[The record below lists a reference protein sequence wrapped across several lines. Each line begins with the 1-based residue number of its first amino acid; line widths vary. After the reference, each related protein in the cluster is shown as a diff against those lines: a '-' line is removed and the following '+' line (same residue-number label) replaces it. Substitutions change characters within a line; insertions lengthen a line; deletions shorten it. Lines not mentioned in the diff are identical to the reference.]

1 MSPTKTCDFNH
12 TCEEGFANFMCVEKM
27 LKQIRTCFGFFADY
41 LDRKSKGQA
50 VIGQND
56 LLLGDLDEGDYDN
69 VPSPRPLA
77 SAASHHSCNSSL
89 SSIHSTS
96 QSEAT
101 ILYAKP
107 LPKHHAHNQYRWA
120 HSVKRLFFTS
130 TRPGLNHF
138 IRHLCVS
145 MGRKV
150 TFPFHKC

>member
-1 MSPTKTCDFNH
+1 MWKN
-12 TCEEGFANFMCVEKM
+12 VEKNNS
-27 LKQIRTCFGFFADY
+27 LLFFFADY

-56 LLLGDLDEGDYDN
+56 LLLGDPDEGDYDN

-107 LPKHHAHNQYRWA
+107 LPKHHAHNQHRWVQ
-120 HSVKRLFFTS
+120 SVK
-130 TRPGLNHF
+130 
-138 IRHLCVS
+138 C
-145 MGRKV
+145 
-150 TFPFHKC
+150 